1 MISTKQSYHQYARN
15 AYTSCEISPSKQTMT
30 AAMKMYSPTA
40 NREDFD
46 RAEARLKKIEMIKEY
61 RKNKLKSVM
70 VKLEDQLLIK
80 E

>member
-1 MISTKQSYHQYARN
+1 
-15 AYTSCEISPSKQTMT
+15 MT